1 MFFTEASFW
10 QRTQNEADAA
20 QKIVVVNP
28 QVIAF
33 GTNVRVFTEHFG
45 LHEADG
51 RINDEHHSA
60 EYPAP
65 VNRGRQGFHYFL
77 FVTVD

>member
-1 MFFTEASFW
+1 
-10 QRTQNEADAA
+10 ADTTH
-20 QKIVVVNP
+20 QKVVVNP

-51 RINDEHHSA
+51 RINDEYHSA

-65 VNRGRQGFHYFL
+65 VNRYQQVFHYFL